1 MEIIRIA
8 AQPRNK
14 KTRIAVYCR
23 VSTKMEEQEDSLEM
37 QREAYT
43 SLIRLRSDW
52 QLVGVYS
59 DSISGLSAEKRT
71 EFMRMIA
78 DAMSGKID
86 RILCKSVSRFSRN
99 VAECKKYTDML
110 RLKNVVVE
118 FEKEHLRTDDPTS
131 TFVFSLMS
139 AIAENESRSISDNV
153 KWGYRERF
161 KRGEY
166 NLGNNRILGYDTVKG
181 VLVPNKD
188 AEVVRMIF
196 HRYAEGK
203 TFRSILDELS
213 EKGVTRMR
221 SKAAWTVSNLLGILR
236 NETYVGDKLLQKNA
250 PYDFLTKRSDPT
262 ADYDSFYID
271 NDHEAIIDRETW
283 NKVQERLDGIEHEK
297 RLGVRRR
304 GNDQHVFYGKI
315 FCGECGATYKRRT
328 FSVKEADGVRHYY
341 AWNCRERQKG
351 KSGNGCKAPT
361 VQEKVLEEA
370 ICEALGWSKF
380 DPQRF
385 ESEVARVE
393 IAEDGI
399 KVERATDTG
408 ITENVE
414 TAEIIDEPA

>member
-1 MEIIRIA
+1 MEITRIS

-23 VSTKMEEQEDSLEM
+23 VSTKLEEQEDSLEM

-52 QLVGVYS
+52 ELVGVYS
-59 DSISGLSAEKRT
+59 DSISGLSAEKRP
-71 EFMRMIA
+71 EFMRMIQ
-78 DAMSGKID
+78 DALNGKID

-110 RLKNVVVE
+110 RSKNVTVE

-139 AIAENESRSISDNV
+139 AIAENESRSISENV

-166 NLGNNRILGYDTVKG
+166 NLGNNRILGYDSVKG

-188 AEVVRMIF
+188 AEVVRLIF
-196 HRYAEGK
+196 HRFANGEIIQ
-203 TFRSILDELS
+203 SILDELN
-213 EKGVTRMR
+213 EKQVTRMR
-221 SKAAWTVSNLLGILR
+221 SKAPWTVSGLLGILR

-250 PYDFLTKRSDPT
+250 PCDFLTKRSDRT
-262 ADYDSFYID
+262 VDYDSFYID
-271 NDHEAIIDRETW
+271 NDHDALVDRETW
-283 NKVQERLDGIEHEK
+283 NKVQERLDGIEREK
-297 RLGVRRR
+297 KLGVRRR
-304 GNDQHVFYGKI
+304 GNDHHVFYGKG
-315 FCGECGATYKRRT
+315 FCGECGAPYKRRT
-328 FSVKEADGVRHYY
+328 FSVKEAEGIRHYY

-351 KSGNGCKAPT
+351 KNGNGCKAPT

-370 ICEALGWSKF
+370 ICEALGWTEF
-380 DPQRF
+380 DAGRF
-385 ESEVARVE
+385 VAEVARVE
-393 IAEDGI
+393 ITADGI
-399 KVERATDTG
+399 IVERVTV
-408 ITENVE
+408 TETTE
-414 TAEIIDEPA
+414 EIA